1 MRSASFSPDGTRVV
15 TAARDGS
22 AKIWD
27 AGSGALIKTLSGHGE
42 MLEYAAFSSDGNHIV
57 TASRDE
63 KATVWDAKTG
73 EAVADL
79 VGHKSPVMRA
89 AFSADGKRVIT
100 ASVDKTGRIWEQH
113 GRQVDRHALGTHRHG
128 ARRRLQPGRQAGRH
142 GGERQ
147 ERTPVEC
154 RDRRADHAAG
164 RPYARR

>member
-1 MRSASFSPDGTRVV
+1 
-15 TAARDGS
+15 
-22 AKIWD
+22 
-27 AGSGALIKTLSGHGE
+27 

-100 ASVDKTGRIWEQH
+100 ASADKTGAH
-113 GRQVDRHALGTHRHG
+113 LGRRTDGKSDRHAVGSHRHG
-128 ARRRLQPGRQAGRH
+128 ARRRLQPGRQAGRD

-147 ERTPVEC
+147 ERAPLER
-154 RDRRADHAAG
+154 RDRRADHAAR